1 MGFVECQRRSDV
13 RVYAP
18 GCLME
23 RKHDCAEGNRFVV
36 DDDPAVCTALKR
48 LIRSVGIEALT
59 FTSGGDFLRAT
70 RLDVPGCLVL
80 DVRLPDLSGLNLQ
93 EKLTEA
99 RSESPYAR
107 SQSDSKRARAV
118 DR

>member
-36 DDDPAVCTALKR
+36 DDDPAVGTALKR

-59 FTSGGDFLRAT
+59 FTSGGT
-70 RLDVPGCLVL
+70 SCVPLDWTFPAAWCWMFVC
-80 DVRLPDLSGLNLQ
+80 Q
-93 EKLTEA
+93 I
-99 RSESPYAR
+99 
-107 SQSDSKRARAV
+107 
-118 DR
+118 